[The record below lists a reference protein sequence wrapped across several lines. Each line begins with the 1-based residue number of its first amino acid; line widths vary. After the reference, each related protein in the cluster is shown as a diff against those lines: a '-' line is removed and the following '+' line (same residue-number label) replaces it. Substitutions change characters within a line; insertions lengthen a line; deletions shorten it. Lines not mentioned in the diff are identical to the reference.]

1 MNDDI
6 LKGKWKE
13 MTGEVKRRWGK
24 LTDDDLL
31 EIKGN
36 AEKLRGSLQKHYGYS
51 KDEAQNEWDDFVR
64 NYGGSKSDA
73 LRGREAID

>member
-13 MTGEVKRRWGK
+13 VTGEVKRRWGK

-36 AEKLRGSLQKHYGYS
+36 AEKLRGSLQKRYGYT
-51 KDEAQNEWDDFVR
+51 KDRAQEEYDDFIS
-64 NYGGSKSDA
+64 NLGTTADA

>member
-24 LTDDDLL
+24 LTDDDML

-36 AEKLRGSLQKHYGYS
+36 AEKLRGSLQKRYGYS
-51 KDEAQNEWDDFVR
+51 KDEAQREWDDFVS
-64 NYGGSKSDA
+64 NFGTGKSDA
-73 LRGREAID
+73 LRGRQAMD

>member
-24 LTDDDLL
+24 LTDDDML

-36 AEKLRGSLQKHYGYS
+36 AEKLRGSLQKRYGYT
-51 KDEAQNEWDDFVR
+51 KDQAQHEYDEFVESM
-64 NYGGSKSDA
+64 GDA
-73 LRGREAID
+73 GDKLRRRKAAE